1 MVQIKH
7 FTELQKKASFS
18 TFKTSKL
25 AVAGQNTPPI
35 LVINS
40 LDKAFHFPKF
50 QAKLFFTE

>member
-7 FTELQKKASFS
+7 FTELQKKPHCP
-18 TFKTSKL
+18 
-25 AVAGQNTPPI
+25 VVGQNTPPI